1 MRPTSTVSTGV
12 FKEGIV
18 VRFCSIASDN
28 LSGTHDCSVAFATQS
43 RSCRRDVV
51 VVVAHEEVSRLAR
64 FSCGGVLRKMVV
76 KLCEISSTVGFSRT
90 LSQVFFDVMVYFKN
104 TTGR

>member
-28 LSGTHDCSVAFATQS
+28 LSGTHDCSVDFATQS
-43 RSCRRDVV
+43 RSCRCNVVVV
-51 VVVAHEEVSRLAR
+51 VVVAHEEMSRFAR

-90 LSQVFFDVMVYFKN
+90 LSQVFLL
-104 TTGR
+104 

>member
-43 RSCRRDVV
+43 RSCRYNNVVV

-90 LSQVFFDVMVYFKN
+90 LSQVFLM
-104 TTGR
+104 